1 MSAIVGSIL
10 LAISPTPASTPEA
23 TIASIYAPYSEE
35 GAGTAS
41 WEYPIYTAE
50 VAQLI
55 DRWLAVLPA
64 DEPDELNDGDW
75 LCQCQDWDAK
85 RFRAV
90 VTGRRALRRG
100 VVQVSVRLDLGHG
113 EPRTARFVLRRE
125 AGAWK
130 VDNLFAADFPRGLK
144 QAIRETTARDIARK
158 AAR

>member
-1 MSAIVGSIL
+1 MTIAIISA
-10 LAISPTPASTPEA
+10 LALVAAAPAATPEA
-23 TIASIYAPYSEE
+23 TITAIYAPYSEE

-41 WEYPIYTAE
+41 WEFPIYTAE
-50 VAQLI
+50 VIQLI

-100 VVQVSVRLDLGHG
+100 LVQVSVRLDLGHG
-113 EPRTARFVLRRE
+113 ERQTARFLLRRE

-144 QAIRETTARDIARK
+144 QAIRETTARDAARK
-158 AAR
+158 SAR